1 VFFLRLDRA
10 GPYKSVQS
18 GESRKRIVVETGCCL
33 RYEAKAR
40 TVKRTTDLMPKAK
53 ITDQEAL
60 AFHLDPTPGKWEV
73 QATVPMT
80 TQRDLSLAY
89 SPGVAVPCEAIAAN
103 PETAYDYTNKGNLV
117 AVISNGTAVL
127 GLGNLGALGS
137 KPVMEGKSV
146 LFKRFADVNSID
158 IELDTEDTDA
168 FINAVRLMGPTFGG
182 INLEDI
188 KAPECFIIEQR
199 LKEEMDIPVFHD
211 DQHGTAVICAA
222 GLINAL
228 HISGK
233 KIEDVKIVLN
243 GAGAAGIACI
253 ELLKAMGARHEN
265 CIVCDTKGVIYQG
278 RTEGMNQWKS
288 AHAITTEL
296 RSLEEAMNGAD
307 VFLGVSVKGAVT
319 PEMVASMADNPVIFA
334 MANPDPEITPEEA
347 HDVRV
352 DAIVATGRSDYPNQ
366 VNNVLGFPYLFRGA
380 LDIHARAINDE
391 MKIACA
397 HALAQ
402 LAREDVPD
410 EVAMAYGKSLTF
422 GRDYIIP
429 TPFDPRLIH
438 RIPPA
443 VARAGMDTG
452 AARRPIIDMDA
463 YELSLKS
470 RMDPTASILRGLNA
484 RARQAQ
490 SRMIFAEGDDPRV
503 LRAAVMYQRS
513 GFGKALVVGRQ
524 DDVKEKLEAAG
535 LGDAVRELEVVNAAN
550 TMHLDTYKN
559 FLYKRLQRKG
569 FDGKDIHRL
578 AARDRHVFSALML
591 AHGHGDGVVTGAT
604 RKSAHVLDRINH
616 VFDADA
622 AHGAAG
628 VTALLH
634 KGRIVLIGDTLV
646 HEWPD
651 ENNLADIA
659 ERAANVARHMGLE
672 PRVAFVSFSTF
683 GYPVSERAEKMH
695 IAPEVLDR
703 RGVDFEYEGEMTV
716 DVALNENQQEAY
728 PFSRLTG
735 PANILIVPARHSAS
749 ISTKLMQEMGGATVI
764 GPILS
769 GVDKPIQICS
779 TGSTANDILNMAI
792 LAACDIG

>member
-1 VFFLRLDRA
+1 VT
-10 GPYKSVQS
+10 
-18 GESRKRIVVETGCCL
+18 RKNRITSE
-33 RYEAKAR
+33 
-40 TVKRTTDLMPKAK
+40 
-53 ITDQEAL
+53 EAL
-60 AFHLDPTPGKWEV
+60 AFHLEPTPGKFEIS
-73 QATVPMT
+73 ATVPMT

-127 GLGNLGALGS
+127 GLGNLGALAS
-137 KPVMEGKSV
+137 KPVMEGKAV

-158 IELDTEDTDA
+158 IELDTEDTEA
-168 FINAVRLMGPTFGG
+168 FINACKLMGPTFGG

-228 HISGK
+228 HLSGK
-233 KIEDVKIVLN
+233 KIEDVRIVLN
-243 GAGAAGIACI
+243 GAGAAGIACL
-253 ELLKAMGARHEN
+253 ELLKAMGAKHDN
-265 CIVCDTKGVIYQG
+265 CIMCDTKGVIYQG
-278 RTEGMNQWKS
+278 RSEGMNQWKS
-288 AHAITTEL
+288 AHAANTEL
-296 RSLEEAMNGAD
+296 RSLEEAMKGAD

-319 PEMVASMADNPVIFA
+319 PDMVASMADNPVIFA

-347 HDVRV
+347 HEVRM

-410 EVAMAYGKSLTF
+410 EVALAYGKTLTF

-443 VARAGMDTG
+443 VAKAGMDTG

-463 YELSLKS
+463 YELGLKS
-470 RMDPTASILRGLNA
+470 RMDPTASILRGINA
-484 RARQAQ
+484 RARANQA
-490 SRMIFAEGDDPRV
+490 RMIFAEGDDPKV
-503 LRAAVMYQRS
+503 LRAAVMYQRA
-513 GFGKALVVGRQ
+513 GLGKALVVGRE
-524 DDVKEKLEAAG
+524 DDVRAKLEASG
-535 LGDAVRELEVVNAAN
+535 MEDAVRELEVVNAAN
-550 TMHLDTYKN
+550 TQHLETYKD
-559 FLYKRLQRKG
+559 FLYGRLQRKG
-569 FDGKDIHRL
+569 FDRKDIHRL
-578 AARDRHVFSALML
+578 ASRDRHVFAALML
-591 AHGHGDGVVTGAT
+591 AHGHGDGLVTGAT
-604 RKSAHVLDRINH
+604 RKSAHVLERLNH
-616 VFDADA
+616 VFEANA
-622 AHGAAG
+622 EAGAAG
-628 VTALLH
+628 ITALLH
-634 KGRIVLIGDTLV
+634 KGRIVFIADTLV

-651 ENNLADIA
+651 ENDLANIA
-659 ERAANVARHMGLE
+659 ESGARVARHLGLE

-695 IAPEVLDR
+695 LAPEVLDQ

-716 DVALNENQQEAY
+716 DVALNAASQANY

-735 PANILIVPARHSAS
+735 PANILVVPARHSAS
-749 ISTKLMQEMGGATVI
+749 ISVKLMQEMAGATVI
-764 GPILS
+764 GPILT
-769 GVDKPIQICS
+769 GLDKSIQICS
-779 TGSTANDILNMAI
+779 SNSTANDILNMAI
-792 LAACDIG
+792 LAACKVG

>member
-1 VFFLRLDRA
+1 MA
-10 GPYKSVQS
+10 N
-18 GESRKRIVVETGCCL
+18 SR
-33 RYEAKAR
+33 
-40 TVKRTTDLMPKAK
+40 
-53 ITDQEAL
+53 ITNEEAL
-60 AFHLDPTPGKWEV
+60 AFHLEPTPGKFEISP
-73 QATVPMT
+73 TVPMT

-103 PETAYDYTNKGNLV
+103 GELAYDYTNKGNLV

-137 KPVMEGKSV
+137 KPVMEGKAV

-158 IELDTEDTDA
+158 IELDTEDPDE
-168 FINAVRLMGPTFGG
+168 FCRAVKLMEPTFGG

-199 LKEEMDIPVFHD
+199 LKEQMDIPVFHD

-228 HISGK
+228 HLSGK
-233 KIEDVKIVLN
+233 KIQDVRIVLN
-243 GAGAAGIACI
+243 GAGAAGIACV
-253 ELLKAMGARHEN
+253 ELLKVMGAQHEN

-278 RTEGMNQWKS
+278 RTAGMNQWKS
-288 AHAITTEL
+288 AHAVATDL
-296 RSLEEAMNGAD
+296 RDLAGAMVGAD
-307 VFLGVSVKGAVT
+307 VFLGVSAKGAVT
-319 PEMVASMADNPVIFA
+319 QDMVASMAENPVIFA

-347 HDVRV
+347 QAVRP

-391 MKIACA
+391 MKIASA
-397 HALAQ
+397 VALAD

-410 EVAMAYGKSLTF
+410 EVAIAYGRKLTF

-452 AARRPIIDMDA
+452 VARRPIIDMDA
-463 YELSLKS
+463 YEMKLKS
-470 RMDPTASILRGLNA
+470 LMDPTASVLQGIHA
-484 RARQAQ
+484 RARVAQA
-490 SRMIFAEGDDPRV
+490 RMIFAEGDDPRV

-513 GFGKALVVGRQ
+513 GLGKALVVGREL
-524 DDVKEKLEAAG
+524 DVKEKLEIAG
-535 LGDAVRELEVVNAAN
+535 LGDAVPEIEVVNAAN
-550 TMHLDTYKN
+550 TIHLETYKE
-559 FLYKRLQRKG
+559 FLSERLQRKG
-569 FDGKDIHRL
+569 FDRADVHRL
-578 AARDRHVFSALML
+578 ATRDRHVFSALML
-591 AHGHGDGVVTGAT
+591 AHGHGDGLVTGAT
-604 RKSAHVLDRINH
+604 RKSAHVLDLINH
-616 VFDADA
+616 VFDAGA
-622 AHGAAG
+622 EHGVAG

-634 KGRIVLIGDTLV
+634 KGRIVLISDTLV

-651 ENNLADIA
+651 AEDLADIA
-659 ERAANVARHMGLE
+659 ERSAGVARDLGLE

-695 IAPEVLDR
+695 MAPKVLDR

-716 DVALNENQQEAY
+716 DVALNATAQVAY

-735 PANILIVPARHSAS
+735 PANILVVPARHSAS
-749 ISTKLMQEMGGATVI
+749 ISVKLMQEMAGATVV
-764 GPILS
+764 GPILAGLDTS
-769 GVDKPIQICS
+769 IQICPS
-779 TGSTANDILNMAI
+779 MSKATDILNMAV
-792 LAACDIG
+792 LAACKVG

>member
-1 VFFLRLDRA
+1 
-10 GPYKSVQS
+10 
-18 GESRKRIVVETGCCL
+18 
-33 RYEAKAR
+33 
-40 TVKRTTDLMPKAK
+40 MPKAR
-53 ITDQEAL
+53 ITDEEAL
-60 AFHLDPTPGKWEV
+60 AFHIYPTPGKFEV
-73 QATVPMT
+73 TPSVPMT

-89 SPGVAVPCEAIAAN
+89 SPGVAVPCERIAAD
-103 PETAYDYTNKGNLV
+103 PALAYDYTNKGNLV

-137 KPVMEGKSV
+137 KPVMEGKAV

-158 IELDTEDTDA
+158 IELDTEDPDK
-168 FINAVRLMGPTFGG
+168 FIEAVKLMGPTFGG

-188 KAPECFIIEQR
+188 KAPECFIIEQK

-228 HISGK
+228 HLSGK

-253 ELLKAMGARHEN
+253 ELLKSMGARHEN

-288 AHAITTEL
+288 AHAIKTEL
-296 RSLEEAMNGAD
+296 RTLEEAMEGAD

-319 PEMVASMADNPVIFA
+319 QEMVQAMADNPVIFA
-334 MANPDPEITPEEA
+334 MANPDPEITPEDA
-347 HDVRV
+347 HEVRP

-397 HALAQ
+397 QALAE

-410 EVAMAYGKSLTF
+410 EVAMAYGKKLTF

-438 RIPPA
+438 VIPPA
-443 VARAGMDTG
+443 VARAGMNTG
-452 AARRPIIDMDA
+452 VARRPIIDMDH
-463 YELSLKS
+463 YELTLKS
-470 RMDPTASILRGLNA
+470 RMDPTASILRGITA

-490 SRMIFAEGDDPRV
+490 STMIFAEGDDPQV
-503 LRAAVMYQRS
+503 LRAAVQYQRN
-513 GFGKALVVGRQ
+513 GFGRALVVGRE
-524 DDVKEKLEAAG
+524 DDVKRKLEAEG
-535 LGDAVRELEVVNAAN
+535 LADAVRELRVVNAAN
-550 TMHLDTYKN
+550 TQHLSTYKE
-559 FLYKRLQRKG
+559 FLYERLQRHG
-569 FDGKDIHRL
+569 FDQHDIHRL
-578 AARDRHVFSALML
+578 AARDRHVFASLML
-591 AHGHGDGVVTGAT
+591 AHGHGDGLVTGAT
-604 RKSAHVLDRINH
+604 RKSAHVLELINH
-616 VFDADA
+616 VFDASASD
-622 AHGAAG
+622 GAVG
-628 VTALLH
+628 ITALLV
-634 KGRIVLIGDTLV
+634 KGRIVLIADTLV
-646 HEWPD
+646 HEWPESED
-651 ENNLADIA
+651 LANIA
-659 ERAANVARHMGLE
+659 EAAAKVARGLGLD

-695 IAPEVLDR
+695 DAPDILAK
-703 RGVDFEYEGEMTV
+703 RGVDFEFDGEMTA
-716 DVALNENQQEAY
+716 DVALNEEIMAQY
-728 PFSRLTG
+728 PFCKLSG
-735 PANILIVPARHSAS
+735 PANILVMPARHSSS
-749 ISTKLMQEMGGATVI
+749 ISVKMMQELAGATVI

-769 GVDKPIQICS
+769 GTGKPIQICS
-779 TGSTANDILNMAI
+779 STSTANDILNMAM
-792 LAACDIG
+792 LAACKIG

>member
-1 VFFLRLDRA
+1 MASNKV
-10 GPYKSVQS
+10 
-18 GESRKRIVVETGCCL
+18 
-33 RYEAKAR
+33 
-40 TVKRTTDLMPKAK
+40 TTE
-53 ITDQEAL
+53 EAL
-60 AFHLDPTPGKWEV
+60 AFHMEPTPGKFEIS
-73 QATVPMT
+73 ATVPMT

-89 SPGVAVPCEAIAAN
+89 SPGVAAPCEAIADN
-103 PETAYDYTNKGNLV
+103 PELAYDYTNKGNLV

-137 KPVMEGKSV
+137 KPVMEGKAV

-158 IELDTEDTDA
+158 IELDTEDPDA
-168 FINAVRLMGPTFGG
+168 FCNAVKLMGPTFGG

-253 ELLKAMGARHEN
+253 ELLKAMGARHNN
-265 CIVCDTKGVIYQG
+265 CIACDTKGVIYQG

-288 AHAITTEL
+288 AHAVKTDL
-296 RSLEEAMNGAD
+296 RSLEDAMKDAD

-319 PEMVASMADNPVIFA
+319 PEMVESMADNPVIFA
-334 MANPDPEITPEEA
+334 MANPDPEITPEDA
-347 HDVRV
+347 HEVRM

-397 HALAQ
+397 HALAN

-410 EVAMAYGKSLTF
+410 EVALAYGKSLSF

-438 RIPPA
+438 RIPTA
-443 VARAGMDTG
+443 VAKAGMDTG
-452 AARRPIIDMDA
+452 VARRPIIDMEA

-470 RMDPTASILRGLNA
+470 RMDPTASILTGINTRA
-484 RARQAQ
+484 RAAQA
-490 SRMIFAEGDDPRV
+490 RMIFAEGDDPRV
-503 LRAAVMYQRS
+503 LRAAVMYQRA
-513 GFGKALVVGRQ
+513 GFGKALVVGRIE
-524 DDVKEKLEAAG
+524 DVKAKLTETG
-535 LGDAVRELEVVNAAN
+535 LADAVRELDVVNAAN
-550 TMHLDTYKN
+550 TTHLDQYKTH
-559 FLYKRLQRKG
+559 LYDRLKRRG
-569 FDGKDIHRL
+569 FDRQDIHRL

-591 AHGHGDGVVTGAT
+591 AHGHGDGLVTGAT
-604 RKSAHVLDRINH
+604 RKSSHILDRINH
-616 VFDADA
+616 VYDADINSK
-622 AHGAAG
+622 AAG
-628 VTALLH
+628 ITALIH
-634 KGRIVLIGDTLV
+634 KGRIVFIADTLV

-651 ENNLADIA
+651 EEDLADIA
-659 ERAANVARHMGLE
+659 TQAAVVARNMGLE

-695 IAPEVLDR
+695 QAARVLDA

-716 DVALNENQQEAY
+716 DVALNTQAQAAY

-735 PANILIVPARHSAS
+735 PANILVVPARHSAS
-749 ISTKLMQEMGGATVI
+749 ISVKLMQEMGGATVI
-764 GPILS
+764 GPILA
-769 GVDKPIQICS
+769 GVDGSIQICS
-779 TGSTANDILNMAI
+779 SGSTANDILNMAV
-792 LAACDIG
+792 LAACKVG

>member
-1 VFFLRLDRA
+1 MAMQKHTRQD
-10 GPYKSVQS
+10 
-18 GESRKRIVVETGCCL
+18 
-33 RYEAKAR
+33 
-40 TVKRTTDLMPKAK
+40 
-53 ITDQEAL
+53 AL
-60 AFHLDPTPGKWEV
+60 TFHLEPTPGKLAIH
-73 QATVPMT
+73 ATVPMA

-89 SPGVAVPCEAIAAN
+89 SPGVAVPCEVIAED
-103 PETAYDYTNKGNLV
+103 PGTAYEYTNKGNMV

-127 GLGNLGALGS
+127 GLGNLGALAS
-137 KPVMEGKSV
+137 KPVMEGKAV

-158 IELDTEDTDA
+158 IELDTEDVDA
-168 FINAVRLMGPTFGG
+168 FCNAVKLMAPTFGG

-199 LKEEMDIPVFHD
+199 LKEECDIPVFHD

-228 HISGK
+228 HLSGK

-243 GAGAAGIACI
+243 GAGAAGIACL
-253 ELLKAMGARHEN
+253 ELLKSMGAQHDN
-265 CIVCDTKGVIYQG
+265 CIICDTKGVIYQG

-288 AHAITTEL
+288 AHAIKTEL
-296 RSLEEAMNGAD
+296 RTLEEAMQGAD
-307 VFLGVSVKGAVT
+307 VFLGVSAKGAVT
-319 PEMVASMADNPVIFA
+319 QEMVQGMADKPVIFA

-347 HDVRV
+347 HEVRP

-380 LDIHARAINDE
+380 LDIHARSINDE

-397 HALAQ
+397 EALAA

-410 EVAMAYGKSLTF
+410 EVAMAYGKALTF

-452 AARRPIIDMDA
+452 AARRPIIDMES
-463 YELSLKS
+463 YEQSLMS

-484 RARQAQ
+484 RARRAQA
-490 SRMIFAEGDDPRV
+490 RMIFAEGDDPRV
-503 LRAAVMYQRS
+503 LRAAVMYQRN
-513 GFGKALVVGRQ
+513 GFGEALVVGREA
-524 DDVKEKLEAAG
+524 DVKTKLEAAG
-535 LGDAVRELEVVNAAN
+535 LGDAVGELQVVNAAN
-550 TMHLDTYKN
+550 TQHLETYKA

-569 FDGKDIHRL
+569 YDNADIHRL
-578 AARDRHVFSALML
+578 AARNRHVFAALML
-591 AHGHGDGVVTGAT
+591 AHGHGDGLVTGAT
-604 RKSAHVLDRINH
+604 RKSAHVLELINH
-616 VFDADA
+616 VFDASTEA
-622 AHGAAG
+622 GAAG

-634 KGRIVLIGDTLV
+634 KGRIVLISDTLV

-651 ENNLADIA
+651 EEDLANIA
-659 ERAANVARHMGLE
+659 ERAASVARDLGLE

-695 IAPEVLDR
+695 IAPQVLES
-703 RGVDFEYEGEMTV
+703 RGVDFEFEGEMTV
-716 DVALNENQQEAY
+716 DVALNAKAAAHY

-735 PANILIVPARHSAS
+735 PANILVVPARHSAS
-749 ISTKLMQEMGGATVI
+749 ISVKLMQEMAGATVI
-764 GPILS
+764 GPILA

-779 TGSTANDILNMAI
+779 TGSTVNDIMNMA
-792 LAACDIG
+792 LMSACKVG